1 MNNKGFSMNLED
13 KIKAILGE
21 SKAAQDVVKNDED
34 NDEKDNT
41 KSSVD
46 DDTDDIEVK
55 ESVVPGTDALLGT
68 RQPETLKQSPE
79 EISGASKTAKMIAK
93 YNKGTKQGT
102 LQEPP
107 ASGSK
112 DETAASETS
121 KITAAYKTSAMPKLK
136 EDAFEALFSGEQLSE
151 EFKAKAE
158 AIFEAAVEQVAE
170 AKVQELQE
178 EYQLQLEEAVEEVK
192 GELVEQIDGYL
203 DYVVEEWMQD
213 NAVALESGIKVEMVS
228 SFMENLKSVFEQHY
242 IEVPES
248 KIDVIEE
255 QAKTIE
261 KLQAELDEAQEAA
274 DRAIVESMV
283 LKCEAIIAEAKEGL
297 TAIEADKLQ
306 SLAENVE
313 FDTEVEFA
321 RKVKALKESY
331 FRKGSK
337 LDEANITTQDS
348 TTVITKKTH
357 DDVIAVLKA
366 LHQGNKI
373 VRSSN

>member
-1 MNNKGFSMNLED
+1 MNLED

-21 SKAAQDVVKNDED
+21 SKAAQDVVKDDED

-178 EYQLQLEEAVEEVK
+178 EYQLQLEEAVEAVK

-248 KIDVIEE
+248 KIDVVEE

-313 FDTEVEFA
+313 FDTEVDFA